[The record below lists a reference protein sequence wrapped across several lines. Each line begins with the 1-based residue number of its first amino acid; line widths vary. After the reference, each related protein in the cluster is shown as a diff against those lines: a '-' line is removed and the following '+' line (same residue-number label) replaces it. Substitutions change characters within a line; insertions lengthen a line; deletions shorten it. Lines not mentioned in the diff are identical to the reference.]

1 MMTRS
6 RIAIAFISLFI
17 GLLVCSSE
25 TQALPLVQASA
36 TGGPSLGENSG
47 LIQNDYWDPSYW
59 TTGVPY
65 FVEASDPQK
74 PLTGY
79 APLTDYAEARAAIT
93 ATGVELSGKSH
104 APRAANPADTSTT
117 HGYASSFSKA
127 YDYFTLDTISGP
139 SGAVLDAASIF
150 NLTGTIEVFSAS
162 TDSGGSVMESGGTI
176 SVDLTAKREDGSLL
190 DSITIRWGY
199 WIEDPAYYYKYF
211 ADNNTY
217 DALLNP
223 DGWENLYNVDPDFTG
238 SAYNFDV
245 SFGLELEDMEADT
258 PTFLELT
265 LSTGANVA
273 ITDFSNTLKTDP
285 INPFVIT
292 SNPTGNSYILNSVQQ
307 GNTVGLFGALDGGTV
322 GGSGTGNP
330 VPEPATIFLL
340 AAGLVG
346 IAGVTRRKLKK

>member
-47 LIQNDYWDPSYW
+47 LSSNDYWDPSYW

-65 FVEASDPQK
+65 YVEASDGQ
-74 PLTGY
+74 TG
-79 APLTDYAEARAAIT
+79 LSDNAEARAAIT
-93 ATGVELSGKSH
+93 ATGVELSGYSY
-104 APRAANPADTSTT
+104 APRAANPADTSTYLGS

-176 SVDLTAKREDGSLL
+176 WVDLTAKREDGSLL
-190 DSITIRWGY
+190 DSIMIRWGY
-199 WIEDPAYYYKYF
+199 WIEDPAYYYNYF
-211 ADNNTY
+211 ANNNTY

-223 DGWENLYNVDPDFTG
+223 DGRENLYNVDPDFTG
-238 SAYNFDV
+238 SAYNFDF
-245 SFGLELEDMEADT
+245 SLELELDDMEADT

-265 LSTGANVA
+265 LGTGANVA

-330 VPEPATIFLL
+330 VPEPATIYLL